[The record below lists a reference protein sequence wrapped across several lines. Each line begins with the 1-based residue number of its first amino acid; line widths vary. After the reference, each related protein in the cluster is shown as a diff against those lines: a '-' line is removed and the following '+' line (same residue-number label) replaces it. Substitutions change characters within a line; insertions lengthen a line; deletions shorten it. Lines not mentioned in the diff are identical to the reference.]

1 MTWHFRWSAQTIG
14 FQLAGR
20 IYDFDANP
28 ERPYSAIVQE
38 DRTVRLQTLP
48 PSTEIHTGPT
58 QLSASTEA
66 TFQFAHDG
74 ESEVRAA
81 GHDVRR

>member
-1 MTWHFRWSAQTIG
+1 VASHTWSVDTK
-14 FQLAGR
+14 
-20 IYDFDANP
+20 
-28 ERPYSAIVQE
+28 
-38 DRTVRLQTLP
+38 P